1 MPPKPERASNVRR
14 LTFVE
19 PMLAESRTTVPR
31 GREWIYEAKLDG
43 YRVQAA
49 KEGRTVRLYSRRGHD
64 LTASYPSVAAA
75 VARIKA
81 RTAVLDGE
89 VVAIDEEGR
98 PSFQAL
104 QHRTSLP
111 LPVVYYA
118 FDLLHRDG
126 RDLRSQP
133 LEGRK
138 GELAEVIDE
147 SGVYIPDS
155 LPGALDDVIAALHD
169 LRLEGIVAKRRHSVY
184 RSARSDDWVKVKFLH
199 RQELVIAAYKPGL
212 GNFDSLV
219 VGY

>member
-1 MPPKPERASNVRR
+1 M
-14 LTFVE
+14 
-19 PMLAESRTTVPR
+19 RT
-31 GREWIYEAKLDG
+31 
-43 YRVQAA
+43 
-49 KEGRTVRLYSRRGHD
+49 S
-64 LTASYPSVAAA
+64 
-75 VARIKA
+75 
-81 RTAVLDGE
+81 LDGE

-155 LPGALDDVIAALHD
+155 LPGALDDVIAIRAARFGTL
-169 LRLEGIVAKRRHSVY
+169 LE
-184 RSARSDDWVKVKFLH
+184 RSQTVFSR
-199 RQELVIAAYKPGL
+199 
-212 GNFDSLV
+212 N
-219 VGY
+219 